1 MSLYY
6 SAEVY
11 DSTMTR
17 ILQSSPSCSLMVKVV
32 VLLVV
37 NTSTSIESIALYYN
51 LFLSGSAIDPAWP
64 QCNSIGGTKTPTE
77 SVFHL
82 NSSIQCKKSTWLV
95 QYSWGGTSGPDNCTT
110 YCRNWCVCCIY
121 LYFVLTVQIAVY
133 LLVLACSSILH
144 NIPGGLGGLWGVSYY
159 TPPSP

>member
-51 LFLSGSAIDPAWP
+51 LFLSGSAIDPA
-64 QCNSIGGTKTPTE
+64 G
-77 SVFHL
+77 
-82 NSSIQCKKSTWLV
+82 
-95 QYSWGGTSGPDNCTT
+95 
-110 YCRNWCVCCIY
+110 
-121 LYFVLTVQIAVY
+121 
-133 LLVLACSSILH
+133 H
-144 NIPGGLGGLWGVSYY
+144 NAIV
-159 TPPSP
+159 

>member
-37 NTSTSIESIALYYN
+37 NTSTSIESIALYYFLSN
-51 LFLSGSAIDPAWP
+51 NPFLSGSAIDLASLAWP

-82 NSSIQCKKSTWLV
+82 NSGTQCK
-95 QYSWGGTSGPDNCTT
+95 
-110 YCRNWCVCCIY
+110 I
-121 LYFVLTVQIAVY
+121 LT
-133 LLVLACSSILH
+133 
-144 NIPGGLGGLWGVSYY
+144 
-159 TPPSP
+159 

>member
-17 ILQSSPSCSLMVKVV
+17 ILQSSPSCSVMVKVV

-37 NTSTSIESIALYYN
+37 NTPTSIESIALYFLSN
-51 LFLSGSAIDPAWP
+51 NPFLSGSAIDLASLAWP

-82 NSSIQCKKSTWLV
+82 NSGIQCKKLTSLV
-95 QYSWGGTSGPDNCTT
+95 QYS
-110 YCRNWCVCCIY
+110 
-121 LYFVLTVQIAVY
+121 
-133 LLVLACSSILH
+133 
-144 NIPGGLGGLWGVSYY
+144 
-159 TPPSP
+159 